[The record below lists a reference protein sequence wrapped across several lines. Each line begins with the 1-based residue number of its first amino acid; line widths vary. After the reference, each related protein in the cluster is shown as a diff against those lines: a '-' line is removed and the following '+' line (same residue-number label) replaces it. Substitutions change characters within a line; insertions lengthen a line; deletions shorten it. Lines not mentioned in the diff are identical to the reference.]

1 MKKNK
6 RVGYLVHELVT
17 HPGVCYSSETFCDL
31 FGIARSSLSEDITA
45 VREVIEEIGT
55 GTVETLRGAGGGIRY
70 LPSLNFEGFHRL
82 QEELM
87 RRAEDPQRILGGG
100 YLYTSDFMYDSELLR
115 PMSLYFAGCFRHAEA
130 DYVVTVETKG
140 IALASQVAFMLGLPL
155 VIVRREAKYSEG
167 STVSINYFSG
177 SYDRIQK
184 MSLAKRAVRPG
195 GRAIVIDDF
204 MRGGGSSKGL
214 AEILAEFEVEVIG
227 TGVAI
232 ASKEPAKKKIA
243 SYIPILWLDAID
255 EERRIITTRPADYVD
270 PTSLL

>member
-6 RVGYLVHELVT
+6 RVGYLIHELVT
-17 HPGVCYSSETFCDL
+17 HPGVSYSSETFCTALD
-31 FGIARSSLSEDITA
+31 IARSSLSEDLA
-45 VREVIEEIGT
+45 AAREVIEEIGT
-55 GTVETLRGAGGGIRY
+55 GTIETLRGTGGGIRY
-70 LPSLNFEGFHRL
+70 LPSLNEEGFRRL
-82 QEELM
+82 QQELI
-87 RRAEDPQRILGGG
+87 RRTEDPQRILGGG
-100 YLYTSDFMYDSELLR
+100 FLYTSDFMYDSELIR
-115 PMSLYFAGCFRHAEA
+115 PMALYFAGCFRHAGA

-184 MSLAKRAVRPG
+184 MSLAKRAVQPG
-195 GRAIVIDDF
+195 GRAVIIDDF

-214 AEILAEFEVEVIG
+214 AEILAEFDVEVIG

-232 ASKEPAKKKIA
+232 ASKEPAKKKIT

-255 EERRIITTRPADYVD
+255 EERRIITARPADYLN
-270 PTSLL
+270 PSSLL